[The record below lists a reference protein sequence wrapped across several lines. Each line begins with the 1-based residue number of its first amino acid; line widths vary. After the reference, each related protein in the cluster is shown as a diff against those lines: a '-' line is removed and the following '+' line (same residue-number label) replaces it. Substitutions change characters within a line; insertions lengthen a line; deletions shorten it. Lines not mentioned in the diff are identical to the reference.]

1 MSLVFGH
8 FSSSQSVR
16 LFLVNHQDQL
26 GVGGWWVSS
35 REGVCAKDKPPLCAI
50 NTIQLSLA
58 YHVHSAASQL
68 GINVDKGD
76 GNCVKEHLQLDKV
89 YNGNGGCQREREFNH
104 NDSDG
109 GRL

>member
-1 MSLVFGH
+1 MCNQYNSVVFGL
-8 FSSSQSVR
+8 S
-16 LFLVNHQDQL
+16 
-26 GVGGWWVSS
+26 
-35 REGVCAKDKPPLCAI
+35 CA
-50 NTIQLSLA
+50 S
-58 YHVHSAASQL
+58 ASQL
-68 GINVDKGD
+68 GMNVDKGD